1 LFFGVVIE
9 SQTGLVFRI
18 SIITIFLNSV
28 RNQVIRP
35 PEAVLSLYPLG
46 KAEAPGP
53 SSVMVRRPV
62 IESVGG
68 LEESFTGM
76 YEDQAFLTK
85 VYLRTPVYLSDR
97 IWFTYRQHDS
107 SSLAEN
113 IKAGRYDSIR
123 QQFLAWLAR
132 YLTEI
137 GIVEPQVWRKLRL
150 ANWPY
155 RHPRIIWLFSRLQ
168 RVSSPR
174 RIWLGIKR
182 RCSWLRGFA
191 LP

>member
-1 LFFGVVIE
+1 
-9 SQTGLVFRI
+9 VFRI

-68 LEESFTGM
+68 FEESFTGM

-85 VYLRTPVYLSDR
+85 VYLRTPVYFSER

-107 SSLAEN
+107 SCLART
-113 IKAGRYDSIR
+113 IKAGQYNAVRR
-123 QQFLAWLAR
+123 QYLAWFAQYLAE
-132 YLTEI
+132 T
-137 GIVEPQVWRKLRL
+137 GFTEPQVWRKLRL
-150 ANWPY
+150 PTRPY
-155 RHPRIIWLFSRLQ
+155 RRPRLRRILQ
-168 RVSSPR
+168 VASSPR
-174 RIWLGIKR
+174 RVWSAMKR
-182 RCSWLRGFA
+182 RCSRLRDFA
-191 LP
+191 FR